1 MKSYKN
7 GRILMGLGIFMAFML
22 VCTLISKGIYASR
35 LPQVSV
41 LKPRKMSINHEV
53 KAAGNVKQGRELAV
67 NVPAGMRVSEVMV
80 IAGDTVEAGQTLFL
94 LDTGDLKEQISDK
107 ELEVKKLQL
116 QITTLQNNLNLSG
129 EQKDRK
135 MQRAG
140 EDAVDASLDGQ
151 KSVDRALEDENKARQ
166 ELQEHSSKEPGIT
179 SEEKRKRIK
188 EEYGEWREQLKNALR
203 EQRENNAEK
212 EALQQKIA
220 GLKEEIADLKSQ
232 LPAETAR
239 VDGISGREI
248 GEWFVRTNESAS
260 ESVNPDTFAD
270 PDRENTG
277 TDAEQTGKSG
287 NRGSEQTGNG
297 GPEAVEAEEGAQ
309 KPENGSS
316 ENPQKPENGPA
327 ESVQEP
333 ESVPSGGTQQPENVA
348 EDSTE
353 ESESVPSGDTQ
364 RPDGSQTGGENRNPG
379 DGGESVLPEA
389 GKENGDSPD
398 VNGGTGID
406 GNLTGDG
413 QSDENTLAPANPSGD
428 VQKRLEQKLKE
439 LAEAEDALTAMEEIC
454 RKTDERVAGLQDD
467 ERSAPDFAAED
478 AQLAAWIAQQ
488 KSLEGEVTSAQR
500 VLEDARDAKEDR
512 VNEANRS
519 LEDSLL
525 PEMSDA
531 TLGIYR
537 MELSRVEQ
545 DVEKMKTYLAE
556 NGEIRA
562 EMAGTVTRV
571 GVSVGEST
579 TAGAAVIFADT
590 SQPLQFE
597 IFLDKEQKKYVELGA
612 QAQLELGTGGM
623 GNKIPVTVDYLTELE
638 NAPGS
643 YSALMILP
651 EETGRI
657 GQSGSFSLNVQSESY
672 PVCIGLDALH
682 MDENQRYFVY
692 VLGEADTILGK
703 ELTAEKRMVE
713 VLDKNDSYAAL
724 SPGVVD
730 EETQLIS
737 TATKEFGDGD
747 VVRMKE

>member
-80 IAGDTVEAGQTLFL
+80 IPGDTVEAGQTLFL

-151 KSVDRALEDENKARQ
+151 KSVDRALEDENRARQ

-239 VDGISGREI
+239 ADGISGREI
-248 GEWFVRTNESAS
+248 GEWFARTNESAS

-270 PDRENTG
+270 PDLENAG

-287 NRGSEQTGNG
+287 NRGSEQTNNG
-297 GPEAVEAEEGAQ
+297 GPETAEAEEGAQ
-309 KPENGSS
+309 KSEKGSS
-316 ENPQKPENGPA
+316 ENPQKRENGPA
-327 ESVQEP
+327 ESAQEL
-333 ESVPSGGTQQPENVA
+333 ESVPSGGTQQPENVP

-353 ESESVPSGDTQ
+353 EPESVPSGDTQ

-379 DGGESVLPEA
+379 DG
-389 GKENGDSPD
+389 
-398 VNGGTGID
+398 
-406 GNLTGDG
+406 
-413 QSDENTLAPANPSGD
+413 QSDGNTLAPANPSDD

-439 LAEAEDALTAMEEIC
+439 LAKAEDALTAMDEIC

-500 VLEDARDAKEDR
+500 VLEDAQEAKEDR
-512 VNEANRS
+512 VSEANRS

-537 MELSRVEQ
+537 MELSQVEQ

-562 EMAGTVTRV
+562 GMAGTVTRV

-612 QAQLELGTGGM
+612 HAQLELGTGGM

-724 SPGVVD
+724 APGVVD